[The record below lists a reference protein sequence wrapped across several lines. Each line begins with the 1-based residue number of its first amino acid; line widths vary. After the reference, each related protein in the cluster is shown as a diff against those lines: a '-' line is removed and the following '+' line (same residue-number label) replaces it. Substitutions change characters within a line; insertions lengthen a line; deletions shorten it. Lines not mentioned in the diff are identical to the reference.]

1 MHAVQITVLHNV
13 DRDGRLSGYSDGNRL
28 VTVFK
33 GTHHTEAADP
43 QVIADELFAAF
54 NDGGH
59 LPGAG
64 ELSDAYFGR
73 RLRSLSVGDVV
84 LVAEAALAIGRFGGF
99 SPVSAAGAN
108 VLTSW
113 HEDAV
118 TVIWKD

>member
-13 DRDGRLSGYSDGNRL
+13 GDDHFFGYADGSPL
-28 VTVFK
+28 VPVFK
-33 GTHHTEAADP
+33 GTHRTAQADP
-43 QVIADELFAAF
+43 QAIAEELFAAF

-59 LPGAG
+59 LPCAE
-64 ELSDAYFGR
+64 ELAAAYYAR

-84 LVAEAALAIGRFGGF
+84 LVGEAAMAADRFGF
-99 SPVSAAGAN
+99 RPVAAAAAN